1 VICKPLDC
9 HLTQDVRYR
18 IVHFHRPEKEIK
30 MSIQENL
37 KYDEE
42 EIAAWNAHDVERA
55 LAVFP
60 DDVVWQDVSSSQPFS
75 SKDAIRQ
82 YLQGWFSAF
91 PDIKITVTNRAITE
105 DQVAAEID
113 FVGTNTGDL
122 QMAPGATI
130 PATGRTV
137 HGKGTYFVRFQ
148 DGKPVEVHSYPDS
161 AGMMMQLGLMP
172 MPGA

>member
-1 VICKPLDC
+1 
-9 HLTQDVRYR
+9 
-18 IVHFHRPEKEIK
+18 
-30 MSIQENL
+30 MSIQDNL

-60 DDVVWQDVSSSQPFS
+60 DNVVWLDTGSPQAMN
-75 SKDAIRQ
+75 KDAIRQ

-91 PDIKITVTNRAITE
+91 PDIKITVTNRVVTE
-105 DQVAAEID
+105 DQVAAELD
-113 FVGTNTGDL
+113 FTGTNSGPL
-122 QMAPGATI
+122 QLGPGATI

-137 HGKGTYFVRFQ
+137 HGKGTYFVRYQ
-148 DGKPVEVHSYPDS
+148 DGKPVEVHSYPDL

-172 MPGA
+172 MPGS